1 MKPVTAPGY
10 SLRQILRN
18 RIPGEKGCDH
28 CSGFGILRTI
38 TLPPVTQAL
47 SDLTAHLP
55 TVFSDL
61 NPHHF
66 DGRGEGSSV
75 LLLLKM
81 SLTLASR
88 RGGGLGRWGKTQ
100 REQFEES
107 PGRALLQAALWKC
120 LECFRESYKGCFT
133 VTPPLLSGAPEIR
146 ILSPRGRATA

>member
-18 RIPGEKGCDH
+18 RIPGEKGCEH

-61 NPHHF
+61 SPHHF
-66 DGRGEGSSV
+66 YGRGEGSSA

-88 RGGGLGRWGKTQ
+88 RGGAWGGGERHRENSLRKVLAGLFSKQLFGSVWNVSENPTK
-100 REQFEES
+100 
-107 PGRALLQAALWKC
+107 AASL
-120 LECFRESYKGCFT
+120 
-133 VTPPLLSGAPEIR
+133 
-146 ILSPRGRATA
+146 